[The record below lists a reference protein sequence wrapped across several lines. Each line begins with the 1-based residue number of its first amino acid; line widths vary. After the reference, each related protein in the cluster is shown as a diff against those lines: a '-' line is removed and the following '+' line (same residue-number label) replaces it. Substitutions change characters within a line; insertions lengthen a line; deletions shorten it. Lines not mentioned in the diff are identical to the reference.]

1 MSITCCSSLT
11 IARHDLSVALGLIY
25 RMLVK
30 LLSWL
35 VLGARSDTS
44 KDIEILVLR
53 HQLAVL
59 HRRTPPPPMRWTDR
73 ALIAALT
80 RLLPVRRRLGQL
92 VAPATTLRLHRQLVT
107 RGWTTLWGSR
117 SRPELVTCGNWRST
131 LQA

>member
-44 KDIEILVLR
+44 KDIEILSCATSSPCSIGAR
-53 HQLAVL
+53 HP
-59 HRRTPPPPMRWTDR
+59 RR
-73 ALIAALT
+73 
-80 RLLPVRRRLGQL
+80 
-92 VAPATTLRLHRQLVT
+92 
-107 RGWTTLWGSR
+107 
-117 SRPELVTCGNWRST
+117 
-131 LQA
+131 